1 MNLQSIFPKKILTTA
16 VTGTL
21 LLTGIPGI
29 AEMNTLEEVVVT
41 ARKRQE
47 TLQDVPFSVQ
57 AVTEK
62 QMRNRG
68 AIDLETLSNNVAGFT
83 VQNLGP
89 GQSQVAIRGISA
101 GQIVRDQPGIKEQV
115 GVYLDESVISL
126 SLFTPDLDFYDLN
139 RVEVLRGPQGT
150 LFGSGSL
157 SGTVRYITN
166 QPTTDAMEGS
176 IEAGLNSVTDGGIGG
191 EMKGMINIPLSD
203 KAAFRLVSY
212 YTQYG
217 GFIDAIQ
224 PGGNT
229 KDDVNDGERKG
240 FRASIK
246 YQPND
251 SLTITPRV
259 IYQDTD
265 INGFNRQDEF
275 NVLANKYTT
284 TRPAVNIGSRE
295 QFTQLEEKFEDEFT
309 LVDLTLQYETDNLV
323 FTSISSYTDR
333 EILVL
338 RDATQLSGSVTAQL
352 IDPREVAFTIDSPL
366 YDTTDVEVLTQEFR
380 VASAGESA
388 FQWVV
393 GVFYSDI
400 EREYAQSLPTTGYTA
415 ITGVPTA
422 GIIAPEDNLFFSDIP
437 YDFEQLAVFGEVSVD
452 ITDRF
457 NLSAGLRWYDFEESR
472 ELNFDGIFADQ
483 TIGLKGNTESD
494 GFSPRLL
501 ASYDLTDETQLNAQ
515 VSKGFRLGGINDPLN
530 VPLCT
535 PQDLVTFGGNDSFD
549 DEEVLNYEIGVKNTF
564 ADGKGRFNAAIFYA
578 DIEDLQATLT
588 AGSCSSRIVYN
599 IPDAHAMGVEFELF
613 TMLGDNLEIG
623 LTGSYVES
631 ELDSTITTTDSLGNV
646 SVLAG
651 LEDGNRLPTVPEL
664 QLAASATYYFNFN
677 EAWEGYVTATAQHVG
692 SRYTQIADQES
703 GSATFSLSNPIS
715 ASIGSPMPATGTFG
729 ADPELP
735 SYEIVNVRL
744 GGRTEN
750 LEVALYVNNLF
761 DEEALLS
768 LDRERGGAARL
779 GYQVNQPRTFGIT
792 TRYAF

>member
-1 MNLQSIFPKKILTTA
+1 MCAAGKPTRGKRIADDQSLQPEQLTIRERKMNLQSIFPKKILTTA

-564 ADGKGRFNAAIFYA
+564 AEGRGRFNAAIFYA

-715 ASIGSPMPATGTFG
+715 HSIGLRRRTTNTVG
-729 ADPELP
+729 ADP
-735 SYEIVNVRL
+735 N
-744 GGRTEN
+744 
-750 LEVALYVNNLF
+750 
-761 DEEALLS
+761 
-768 LDRERGGAARL
+768 
-779 GYQVNQPRTFGIT
+779 
-792 TRYAF
+792 TR

>member
-1 MNLQSIFPKKILTTA
+1 MNLQSIFPKQILTTA

-21 LLTGIPGI
+21 LLTGTPGI
-29 AEMNTLEEVVVT
+29 AETNTLEEVVVT

-166 QPTTDAMEGS
+166 QPTTEALEGS
-176 IEAGLNSVTDGGIGG
+176 VEAGLNSVSDGGIGG

-203 KAAFRLVSY
+203 TTALRLVSY

-246 YQPND
+246 FQPND

-275 NVLANKYTT
+275 NVLANPYTT

-352 IDPREVAFTIDSPL
+352 IDPREVAFSIDSPL

-483 TIGLKGNTESD
+483 TIGLKGSTESD
-494 GFSPRLL
+494 GVSPRLL

-535 PQDLVTFGGNDSFD
+535 PQDLATFGGNDSFD
-549 DEEVLNYEIGVKNTF
+549 DEEVLNYEIGVKKTF
-564 ADGKGRFNAAIFYA
+564 ADGRGRFNAAIFYA

-631 ELDSTITTTDSLGNV
+631 ELDSTITTTDNLGNV

-664 QLAASATYYFNFN
+664 QVAASATYYFNFSD
-677 EAWEGYVTATAQHVG
+677 AWEGYVSATAQHVG

-715 ASIGSPMPATGTFG
+715 ASIGSPMSATGTFG
-729 ADPELP
+729 VDPELP

-779 GYQVNQPRTFGIT
+779 GFQVNQPRTVGIT
-792 TRYAF
+792 TRYSF